1 MPTATI
7 TLREFR
13 IEKYFDYVVTGNDV
27 VKRKPSSEGLIKI
40 MQHFALQPDEVLM
53 VGDSDVDVKAAH
65 EAGVKIAA
73 VLWDSYAKEKVL
85 KMKTDFVFHDTKE
98 FQNWLNI
105 QFQ

>member
-1 MPTATI
+1 
-7 TLREFR
+7 
-13 IEKYFDYVVTGNDV
+13 
-27 VKRKPSSEGLIKI
+27 
-40 MQHFALQPDEVLM
+40 M

-65 EAGVKIAA
+65 EAGVKMAA